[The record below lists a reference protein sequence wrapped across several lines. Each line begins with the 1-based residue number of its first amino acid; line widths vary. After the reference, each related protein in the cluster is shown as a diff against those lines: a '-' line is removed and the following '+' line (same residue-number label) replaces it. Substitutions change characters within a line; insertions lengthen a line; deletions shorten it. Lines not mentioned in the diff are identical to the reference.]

1 MSEATA
7 STLLTHAAG
16 LHARPTLKL
25 TKLAKTYADKIEIAV
40 KPEGPWIDAKS
51 VVKVMAMKAPKGSTL
66 YFRASGEKAQE
77 LVAALV
83 ALVDRDFDEG
93 PSNEG
98 ADADKA
104 DASADG

>member
-7 STLLTHAAG
+7 NTLLTHAAG

-25 TKLAKTYADKIEIAV
+25 TILAKTFAAKIELAV

-51 VVKVMAMKAPKGSTL
+51 VVRVMAMKAPKGSTL
-66 YFRASGEKAQE
+66 YFRANGEKADE
-77 LVAALV
+77 AVAEIV

-93 PSNEG
+93 AET
-98 ADADKA
+98 DKA
-104 DASADG
+104 AHG

>member
-1 MSEATA
+1 MTDMPATA

-25 TKLAKTYADKIEIAV
+25 TKLAKTFAARIELAV
-40 KPEGPWIDAKS
+40 TAEGPWIDAKS

-66 YFRASGEKAQE
+66 HFRASGDKAE
-77 LVAALV
+77 EVLAALV

-93 PSNEG
+93 AEADMAG
-98 ADADKA
+98 AP
-104 DASADG
+104 ADG

>member
-1 MSEATA
+1 MTSEVTA

-25 TKLAKTYADKIEIAV
+25 TMLSKTDAEKIESAV

-51 VVKVMAMKAPKGSTL
+51 VGKVMAMKAPKGVTL
-66 YFRASGEKAQE
+66 HIRASGDKAQE
-77 LVAALV
+77 AVTQII

-93 PSNEG
+93 AEG
-98 ADADKA
+98 EKA
-104 DASADG
+104 VHG

>member
-1 MSEATA
+1 MTATEATA

-25 TKLAKTYADKIEIAV
+25 TKLAKTFAAKIEIAV

-51 VVKVMAMKAPKGSTL
+51 VVRVMAMKVPKDVTL
-66 YFRASGEKAQE
+66 HIRASGEKAQE
-77 LVAALV
+77 AVAALI

-93 PSNEG
+93 AEG
-98 ADADKA
+98 EKA
-104 DASADG
+104 ANG

>member
-1 MSEATA
+1 MTTEANA

-25 TKLAKTYADKIEIAV
+25 TKLAKTYAEKIELAT

-66 YFRASGEKAQE
+66 YFRAGGDKAQE
-77 LVAALV
+77 LVDALV

-93 PSNEG
+93 AE
-98 ADADKA
+98 AAQA

>member
-1 MSEATA
+1 MSDEIPVATA

-25 TKLAKTYADKIEIAV
+25 TILAKTFAAKIELAV

-66 YFRASGEKAQE
+66 HFRASGEKADE
-77 LVAALV
+77 AVAAIV

-93 PSNEG
+93 
-98 ADADKA
+98 ADAGK
-104 DASADG
+104 SAHG